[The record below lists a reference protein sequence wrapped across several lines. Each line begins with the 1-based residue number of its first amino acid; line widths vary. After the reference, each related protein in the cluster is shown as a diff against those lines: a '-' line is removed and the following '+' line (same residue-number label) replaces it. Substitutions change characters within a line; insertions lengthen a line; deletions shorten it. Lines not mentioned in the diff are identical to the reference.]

1 MKKKVKLII
10 LSLCSITFLIV
21 WFIPFTNADYN
32 KKGEY
37 RYCRY
42 RMAVYEFC
50 YIEAEGEGYGESD
63 TYIGNIDLTKKIGGP
78 LEYFGFKRIE
88 KPTIRK

>member
-1 MKKKVKLII
+1 
-10 LSLCSITFLIV
+10 
-21 WFIPFTNADYN
+21 
-32 KKGEY
+32 
-37 RYCRY
+37 
-42 RMAVYEFC
+42 MAVYEFC